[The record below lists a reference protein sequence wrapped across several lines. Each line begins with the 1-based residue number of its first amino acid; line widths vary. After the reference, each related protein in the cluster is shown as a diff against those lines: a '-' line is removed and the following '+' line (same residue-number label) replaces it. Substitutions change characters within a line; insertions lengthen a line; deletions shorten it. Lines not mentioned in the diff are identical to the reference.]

1 MTNAAQKYRGSI
13 VEHDTPTRCIL
24 RDVIAGAPRLKRV
37 SQPASRESA
46 QESLPAARPDV
57 VRRDISVP
65 WLNGV
70 ECVRRLR
77 PLLPQT
83 QFLMLTVREDAD
95 HIFAAPAAGAAGHLL
110 ERTRRVELLRPARR
124 SCRAARR

>member
-1 MTNAAQKYRGSI
+1 MTNAAQNLRVSI
-13 VEHDTPTRCIL
+13 VEHNEPTRRIL
-24 RDVIAGAPRLKRV
+24 RDVIAGAPRL
-37 SQPASRESA
+37 SQHASMESA
-46 QESLPAARPDV
+46 LESLPAARPDV
-57 VRRDISVP
+57 VRRDINVP
-65 WLNGV
+65 RLNGV

-83 QFLMLTVREDAD
+83 QFLILTVREDAD

-110 ERTRRVELLRPARR
+110 ERTRHVELLRPAGR